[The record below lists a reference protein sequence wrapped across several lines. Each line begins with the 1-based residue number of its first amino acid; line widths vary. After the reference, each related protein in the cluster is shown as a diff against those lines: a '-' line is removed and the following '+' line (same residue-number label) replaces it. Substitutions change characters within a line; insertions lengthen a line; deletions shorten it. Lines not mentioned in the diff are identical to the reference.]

1 MRSLRWRLTITHLLV
16 SLLAVALVA
25 LLTPPLF
32 FRTYTRSELKRWH
45 AITGGLARAAEPLLR
60 EGADS
65 PHLLHL
71 IRTSAQV
78 LAAEVTIIGT
88 DGRVVISSN
97 PDRPAGQLL
106 PRTPAAPS
114 RLTEHRTQLAGGWIV
129 IRKPVPGWEQLLRAQ
144 RDVVGFAA
152 LAAAVL
158 AVLLAYASARA
169 VAAPLVT
176 MSEAAHRLAEGDF
189 AVSLPETGPAEVRS
203 LAASMNHMAESLAS
217 LDGLRREFIAS
228 ASHELR
234 APLSSIRGFL
244 GALQD
249 GTADSEEERQ
259 RCLAAAAAEA
269 RRMTRLVED
278 LLQLSRLQAGV
289 LEFEFEPT
297 NLREVV
303 EGVVHSFEPRLREHD
318 VQAKLNTEDVPVVM
332 ADGERLVQVVVNLLD
347 NALRYSPAGGT
358 IAVTV
363 GRGLVPRPDRVV
375 VTVADEGPGIPESDL
390 AEVFERFHK
399 ADPARQ
405 VGDQGAGLGLAIAK
419 EIVARHGGEVFAR
432 NRE

>member
-1 MRSLRWRLTITHLLV
+1 
-16 SLLAVALVA
+16 
-25 LLTPPLF
+25 
-32 FRTYTRSELKRWH
+32 
-45 AITGGLARAAEPLLR
+45 
-60 EGADS
+60 
-65 PHLLHL
+65 
-71 IRTSAQV
+71 
-78 LAAEVTIIGT
+78 
-88 DGRVVISSN
+88 
-97 PDRPAGQLL
+97 
-106 PRTPAAPS
+106 
-114 RLTEHRTQLAGGWIV
+114 
-129 IRKPVPGWEQLLRAQ
+129 
-144 RDVVGFAA
+144 
-152 LAAAVL
+152 
-158 AVLLAYASARA
+158 
-169 VAAPLVT
+169 
-176 MSEAAHRLAEGDF
+176 
-189 AVSLPETGPAEVRS
+189 
-203 LAASMNHMAESLAS
+203 
-217 LDGLRREFIAS
+217 REFIAS

-259 RCLAAAAAEA
+259 RCLSAAAAEA

-303 EGVVHSFEPRLREHD
+303 EGVVRSFEPRLREHD
-318 VQAKLNTEDVPVVM
+318 VQAKLDTEDVPVVM

-347 NALRYSPAGGT
+347 NALRYSPAGST
-358 IAVTV
+358 VMVTV

-432 NRE
+432 NREEGGAEVGFWVPA